1 MTRVHFFIRKALDKN
16 FVNAIKNRSLSTEQL
31 DHYYEQLINEK
42 KSAPVEF
49 IIACVA
55 IIVGFYFL
63 TGGLLDGFSDYL
75 KAFLIISPAFLLLFY
90 DYFYLRINQFK
101 SAVKK
106 GYPELKDRYK

>member
-31 DHYYEQLINEK
+31 DHYYAQLINEK
-42 KSAPVEF
+42 KSAPIEF

-55 IIVGFYFL
+55 IVVGFYFL
-63 TGGLLDGFSDYL
+63 TSGLLDDFNDYL

>member
-1 MTRVHFFIRKALDKN
+1 MTRVRYFVRKALDKN
-16 FVNAIKNRSLSTEQL
+16 FVNAIKSRNLSIEQL
-31 DHYYEQLINEK
+31 DHYYGQLINEK
-42 KSAPVEF
+42 KSAPADF

-55 IIVGFYFL
+55 IVVGFYFIIGQ
-63 TGGLLDGFSDYL
+63 TLDEIRDYL
-75 KAFLIISPAFLLLFY
+75 ISFLIISPAFLFLFY

>member
-42 KSAPVEF
+42 KSAPIEF

-55 IIVGFYFL
+55 IVVGFYFL
-63 TGGLLDGFSDYL
+63 TGGLLDGYRDYL
-75 KAFLIISPAFLLLFY
+75 KAFLIISPVFLFLFY

>member
-1 MTRVHFFIRKALDKN
+1 MTRVHFFVRKALDKN

-42 KSAPVEF
+42 KSAPIEF

-63 TGGLLDGFSDYL
+63 TGELLDGFSDYL
-75 KAFLIISPAFLLLFY
+75 KAFLIISPAFLFLFY
-90 DYFYLRINQFK
+90 DYFYLRIHQFK